1 MGMNKEKEKEQEE
14 ILEKIEK
21 TEIVKQGKQRTKLKL
36 KKFEKGYKPSL
47 LTKIILVICIIS
59 YGLAIIFN
67 SFIGLFNNY
76 AVDLINSPLLPEY
89 MYFYRLKML
98 EIISYSPFY
107 FLSVAVIQLF
117 ILMSFVTLHRGFTT
131 GYYTYLVAETCAI
144 LIPILVMGKRAIAI
158 GDIMIAVFLA
168 TYLFI
173 ELILHQTKPQK
184 EVPTP

>member
-1 MGMNKEKEKEQEE
+1 MNTEKEKEQEE
-14 ILEKIEK
+14 VLEKIEK
-21 TEIVKQGKQRTKLKL
+21 TKIVKQKNQRTKLKL

-47 LTKIILVICIIS
+47 LTKIILIICIIS

-67 SFIGLFNNY
+67 SFIGLFNSY
-76 AVDLINSPLLPEY
+76 AVELINSPLLPEY

-98 EIISYSPFY
+98 ETLSYNPYYFISI
-107 FLSVAVIQLF
+107 AIIQLF
-117 ILMSFVTLHRGFTT
+117 ILMSFVGLHRGFTT

-158 GDIMIAVFLA
+158 GDIMIAVFL
-168 TYLFI
+168 TIYLFI

-184 EVPTP
+184 EVI